1 MSAVTTPLDS
11 PGGLPFLPSTQS
23 PAPPPPPD
31 APTPV
36 GADFVPYLPPVRRA
50 DAAPEQPAA
59 FDAKLMVDST
69 KRKVE
74 NPVYGKM
81 PTGSDEGR
89 AAVEAAR
96 KKMNRK
102 RARNKLIARAVAISF
117 LGGIAAAG
125 WFGYQAYQD
134 DQDRQAAERAAK
146 AAVGESPGAAGPLGQ
161 QAQVIEVMDDLNSG
175 AAPSAGALLEA
186 VEDARAV
193 VGESNDSD
201 VVVPPITFFDV
212 IPLAASAVTEPAGTA
227 DGLDLFQIDARLF
240 ESSAPEAYAKWT
252 ARWTSATQ
260 ADPTDPAFAVLPDPG
275 SGQISIG
282 MRVEDDVVTR
292 LLIASNNPPIH
303 INR

>member
-1 MSAVTTPLDS
+1 MRSFFVFYNHFIEARI
-11 PGGLPFLPSTQS
+11 FQNFIQQNNRY
-23 PAPPPPPD
+23 
-31 APTPV
+31 V
-36 GADFVPYLPPVRRA
+36 GF
-50 DAAPEQPAA
+50 
-59 FDAKLMVDST
+59 
-69 KRKVE
+69 
-74 NPVYGKM
+74 
-81 PTGSDEGR
+81 
-89 AAVEAAR
+89 
-96 KKMNRK
+96 
-102 RARNKLIARAVAISF
+102 
-117 LGGIAAAG
+117 
-125 WFGYQAYQD
+125 
-134 DQDRQAAERAAK
+134 
-146 AAVGESPGAAGPLGQ
+146 
-161 QAQVIEVMDDLNSG
+161 AQVIEVMDDLNAG
-175 AAPSAGALLEA
+175 ATPSAGALLEA

-201 VVVPPITFFDV
+201 VAVPPITFFDV

-260 ADPTDPAFAVLPDPG
+260 ADPTDPAFAVLPAPG